1 YTFADLFASDDN
13 GYTVTQTQPALYK
26 DGVER
31 NSSGSIAG
39 SDLTDTVT
47 VVLSTS
53 NQLVDFTEQNPDTA
67 TISGRVYFDAN
78 QDGTI
83 ADNDKLLAGVAI
95 TLIGKDIFGT
105 DINLTTQ
112 TSAQGEYTF
121 ADLFASDA
129 NGYTVTQTQPAL
141 YKDGVERNSA
151 GMIAGSDVTDTV
163 TVALSTSNQLVD
175 FTEQNPDTAS
185 VSGRVYFDEN
195 QDGTITG
202 NDTLLAN
209 VDITLTGKDI
219 FGSDINLTAQTNEQ
233 GEYVFADLFASDASG
248 YNVTQTQP
256 AFYKDGV
263 ERNRSGAI
271 AGSETT
277 DSVTVQ
283 LVANNNELVDFT
295 EQNPDTATISGR
307 VYFDANQDGTIADND
322 KLLAGVAITLIGK
335 DIFGTDINLTTQTSA
350 QGEYTFADL
359 FASDANGYT
368 MAQTQ
373 PALYKDGVE
382 RNSSGAIAGSDLT
395 DTVTVALST
404 SNQLVDFTEQNPDT
418 ATISG
423 RVYFDENQDGTL
435 AGNDKLL
442 TGVAI
447 TLIGKDI
454 FGTDINLTT
463 QTNEQGEYVFADLFA
478 SDASGYNVTQT
489 QPAFYKD
496 GVERNRSG
504 AIAGSETTDSVTVQ
518 LVANNN
524 ELVDFTEQNPD
535 TATISGRVYFDANQ
549 DGTIADNDKL
559 LANVDITLIGK
570 DIFGTDINLTTQ
582 TNAQGEYTFAN
593 LFASDA
599 NGYTVTQTQPALY
612 KDGVERNNA
621 GVIAGSDLTD
631 TVTVVLTTNN
641 EFVDFTEQNPD
652 TVTISGRVYFDENQD
667 GVIAD
672 NDKLLANV
680 DITLTGKDIFG
691 SDINLTAQTNAQGE
705 YTFANLFASDAS
717 GYTVTQTQP
726 ALYKDGV
733 ERNNAGVIAGSDLT
747 DTVAVVLSTSN
758 QLVDFTE
765 QNPDTATISGRVYFD
780 ENQDGTITGNDTL
793 LANVDITLIG
803 KDIFGTDINLTTQTN
818 AQGEYT
824 FDNLFASDA
833 NGYTVAQ
840 TQPALYKDGVERN
853 SSGAIAGSDLTDT
866 VTVVLTTSN
875 ELVDFT
881 EQNPD
886 TASVSGRVY
895 FDENQDGVIADNDKL
910 LANVDIILTGKNI
923 FGTDI
928 NLTTQTSAQGE
939 YTFENLF
946 ASDANGYTVA
956 QTQPALYKDGVERNN
971 TGMIAGS
978 DLTDTVTVALSTS
991 NQLVDFTEQNPDTAT
1006 ISGRVYF
1013 DENQDGVI
1021 ADNDKLLANVDIALT
1036 GKDIFGTDINLTTQ
1050 TSAQGEYTFAN
1061 LFASDDNGY
1070 TVTQTQPELYKD
1082 GVERN
1087 SSGAIAGSDLTDTVI
1102 VMLSTS
1108 NQLIDFTEQNPDT
1121 ATISGRVYFDENQ
1134 DGTIAGNDMLLANV
1148 DITLTGK
1155 NIFGSRISLTTQT
1168 NAQGEY
1174 TFADLFASDDNGYT
1188 VTQTQPALYKDGV
1201 ERNSSG
1207 AIAGSDLTDT
1217 VTVALSTNNQLVD
1230 FTEQNPDTATISGRV
1245 YFDENQDGTIADND
1259 TLLTNVDITLTGK
1272 DIFGSDINLTT
1283 QTNAQG
1289 EYT

>member
-1 YTFADLFASDDN
+1 TA
-13 GYTVTQTQPALYK
+13 
-26 DGVER
+26 
-31 NSSGSIAG
+31 
-39 SDLTDTVT
+39 
-47 VVLSTS
+47 S

-67 TISGRVYFDAN
+67 TISGRVYFDEN

-83 ADNDKLLAGVAI
+83 ADNDTLLTNVDI
-95 TLIGKDIFGT
+95 TLTGKDIFGS
-105 DINLTTQ
+105 DINFTAQ
-112 TSAQGEYTF
+112 TNAQGEYTF

-141 YKDGVERNSA
+141 YKDGVERNNA

-219 FGSDINLTAQTNEQ
+219 FGSDINLTAQTNAQ
-233 GEYVFADLFASDASG
+233 GEYTFANLFASDASG
-248 YNVTQTQP
+248 YTVTQTQP
-256 AFYKDGV
+256 ALYKDGV
-263 ERNRSGAI
+263 ERNSAGMI
-271 AGSETT
+271 AGSDLT
-277 DSVTVQ
+277 DTVTVV
-283 LVANNNELVDFT
+283 LTTNNQLVDFT

-307 VYFDANQDGTIADND
+307 VYFDENQDGVIADND
-322 KLLAGVAITLIGK
+322 LLLANVDIALTGK
-335 DIFGTDINLTTQTSA
+335 DIFGTDINLTAQTNA
-350 QGEYTFADL
+350 QGEYTFENL
-359 FASDANGYT
+359 FASDTNGYT
-368 MAQTQ
+368 VAQTQ

-395 DTVTVALST
+395 DTVIVALST
-404 SNQLVDFTEQNPDT
+404 NNQLVDFTEQNPDT
-418 ATISG
+418 ASVSG

-463 QTNEQGEYVFADLFA
+463 QTN
-478 SDASGYNVTQT
+478 
-489 QPAFYKD
+489 
-496 GVERNRSG
+496 
-504 AIAGSETTDSVTVQ
+504 
-518 LVANNN
+518 
-524 ELVDFTEQNPD
+524 
-535 TATISGRVYFDANQ
+535 
-549 DGTIADNDKL
+549 
-559 LANVDITLIGK
+559 
-570 DIFGTDINLTTQ
+570 
-582 TNAQGEYTFAN
+582 AQGEYTF
-593 LFASDA
+593 
-599 NGYTVTQTQPALY
+599 
-612 KDGVERNNA
+612 E
-621 GVIAGSDLTD
+621 
-631 TVTVVLTTNN
+631 
-641 EFVDFTEQNPD
+641 
-652 TVTISGRVYFDENQD
+652 
-667 GVIAD
+667 
-672 NDKLLANV
+672 
-680 DITLTGKDIFG
+680 
-691 SDINLTAQTNAQGE
+691 
-705 YTFANLFASDAS
+705 
-717 GYTVTQTQP
+717 
-726 ALYKDGV
+726 
-733 ERNNAGVIAGSDLT
+733 
-747 DTVAVVLSTSN
+747 
-758 QLVDFTE
+758 
-765 QNPDTATISGRVYFD
+765 
-780 ENQDGTITGNDTL
+780 
-793 LANVDITLIG
+793 
-803 KDIFGTDINLTTQTN
+803 
-818 AQGEYT
+818 
-824 FDNLFASDA
+824 NLFASDA

-910 LANVDIILTGKNI
+910 LANVDIALTGKDI

-939 YTFENLF
+939 YTFANLF
-946 ASDANGYTVA
+946 ASDDNGYTVT

-971 TGMIAGS
+971 AGMIAGS
-978 DLTDTVTVALSTS
+978 DLTDTVTVVLSTS

-1006 ISGRVYF
+1006 IAGRVYF

-1070 TVTQTQPELYKD
+1070 TVTQTQPALYKD

-1087 SSGAIAGSDLTDTVI
+1087 NGGMIAGSDVTDTVT
-1102 VMLSTS
+1102 VVLTTN
-1108 NQLIDFTEQNPDT
+1108 NQLVDFTEQNPDT
-1121 ATISGRVYFDENQ
+1121 ATIAGRVYFDENQ
-1134 DGTIAGNDMLLANV
+1134 DGTIADNDKLLTGVA
-1148 DITLTGK
+1148 ITLTGK
-1155 NIFGSRISLTTQT
+1155 DIFGLDINLTTQT

-1174 TFADLFASDDNGYT
+1174 TFADLFASDTNGYI

-1207 AIAGSDLTDT
+1207 AIAGSETTDSVTVQLVANNNELVDFTEQNPDTVTISGRVYFDENQDGVIADNDKLLANVDITLTGKDIFGSTISLTTQTSAQGEYTFADLFASDASGYTVTQTQPALYKDGVERNNTGMIAGSDLTDT
-1217 VTVALSTNNQLVD
+1217 VTVVLSTSNQLVD
-1230 FTEQNPDTATISGRV
+1230 FTEQNPDTATIAGRV

-1259 TLLTNVDITLTGK
+1259 KLLADVGITLTGK
-1272 DIFGSDINLTT
+1272 NI
-1283 QTNAQG
+1283 
-1289 EYT
+1289 